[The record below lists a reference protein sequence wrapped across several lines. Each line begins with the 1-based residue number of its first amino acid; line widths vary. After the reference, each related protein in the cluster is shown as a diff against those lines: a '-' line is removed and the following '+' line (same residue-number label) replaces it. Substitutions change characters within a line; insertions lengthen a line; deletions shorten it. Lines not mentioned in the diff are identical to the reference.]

1 VPTSYNA
8 PNMNAFAERW
18 VHSVK
23 SECLDRLTI
32 VGMSGLRRVLRDYV
46 DHYHAERPHQGLR
59 NALIEADGGAQKVDS
74 GESTA
79 EVVRFSRLGG
89 LLSSYQRA
97 A

>member
-32 VGMSGLRRVLRDYV
+32 VGMSGLRMVLREYV
-46 DHYHAERPHQGLR
+46 DHYHAERPHQGLG
-59 NALIEADGGAQKVDS
+59 NALIVGDGGAQKVGS
-74 GESTA
+74 GESAA
-79 EVVRFSRLGG
+79 EVVRFTRFGG